1 MNQIGKCQAALGS
14 DRVIGEALSCS
25 PKNVMPVGVNEED
38 IVTTSRSVTD
48 DGIYSRVLNAIEKA
62 YSCLAVMSGDAAEFK
77 EHVGIYR
84 GERAGLTAEGF
95 QD

>member
-1 MNQIGKCQAALGS
+1 M
-14 DRVIGEALSCS
+14 
-25 PKNVMPVGVNEED
+25 
-38 IVTTSRSVTD
+38 TTSRSVTD

-84 GERAGLTAEGF
+84 GEQSHPRVSRIDDDETYVHQSDGDGELVT
-95 QD
+95 DCNSMMTTN